1 MTDLPSD
8 IATLTQRIALLT
20 RTVEAGGE
28 VDLAGLDA
36 RVHDICEA
44 VLARPEDEARGMREP
59 VEGLLRSI
67 DVLRLALIESA
78 GRVDASGADAP
89 PDP

>member
-1 MTDLPSD
+1 MTDLLSD
-8 IATLTQRIALLT
+8 IATLTRRIALLT
-20 RTVEAGGE
+20 RTVESGGA

-44 VLARPEDEARGMREP
+44 VLARPEDEARAMREP

-67 DVLRLALIESA
+67 DVLRLALIEAA
-78 GRVDASGADAP
+78 GRVDASGANAP